1 MRRDNF
7 FSYSFESKKHQYVS
21 PTFTFFR
28 HPDHSAIALYHTTE
42 RFGAAGVKEITFGQ
56 LRERVREV
64 AAALKRSVMLLV
76 MTVVIVMVENHLIAL
91 TVIPIIISIVIL
103 VPVCPQDG
111 CWGWRSSCWLHPQL
125 SRGNHCHGGNRSYR
139 WIALVIWNLLTS
151 APCSYWWLSSL
162 QTSTLIII
170 ITRCR
175 LELNLSGLWCVWRPW

>member
-1 MRRDNF
+1 MRV
-7 FSYSFESKKHQYVS
+7 KKHQYVS

-76 MTVVIVMVENHLIAL
+76 VTIVLVMVENYLIAL
-91 TVIPIIISIVIL
+91 IVIPIIISIVIL

-125 SRGNHCHGGNRSYR
+125 SGGNHCHGGNRSYR
-139 WIALVIWNLLTS
+139 
-151 APCSYWWLSSL
+151 
-162 QTSTLIII
+162 
-170 ITRCR
+170 
-175 LELNLSGLWCVWRPW
+175 